1 MTYWRTGQQM
11 LAPRECRLFS
21 KKDKGRLLHRERD
34 ERGVASTV
42 GTIMA
47 LLVFL
52 TFLTLFTNSYVPVWM
67 TDNERTHMN
76 TAFNQFGD
84 LKGKVDN
91 LVVMA
96 QVTGSTDMSLYA
108 PITLGAAGIPVF
120 ASPTAGQLNYMP
132 LNQEKST
139 VRIKFNYGLD
149 INHPNLIVDS
159 QGGGMIELYAPN
171 RYYVEQRIAYE
182 NGAIL
187 VKQTDGQLIRAFP
200 SFEVNKEGSN
210 VSFSFTEIDF
220 VGKNASMAGT
230 GITGLNIDLIYLDRQ
245 TYTNLS
251 FPSGNQVSLNIAIT
265 LHTLYGKAWY
275 SYLNETLHDS
285 GLVNNT
291 DYRMQ
296 AMKSDYSVITLNL
309 MTVSTFVYNKATVEV
324 AVQNA

>member
-11 LAPRECRLFS
+11 RAPRECRLFS

-76 TAFNQFGD
+76 TVFNQFGD

-91 LVVMA
+91 MLVMA
-96 QVTGSTDMSLYA
+96 QVTGSTDMNMYA
-108 PITLGAAGIPVF
+108 PITLGATGIPVF

-132 LNQEKST
+132 LNQQNST
-139 VRIKFNYGLD
+139 VQIKFNYDLD
-149 INHPNLIVDS
+149 AGHTIHQAVDS
-159 QGGGMIELYAPN
+159 QGGGMVELYAPN

-187 VKQTDGQLIRAFP
+187 VKQNDGQLVRAFP
-200 SFEVNKEGSN
+200 SFTVNKIGTN
-210 VSFSFTEIDF
+210 VSLSFTEIDF
-220 VGKNASMAGT
+220 IGKNASMAGT
-230 GITGLNIDLIYLDRQ
+230 GITGLNIDLIYLDQ
-245 TYTNLS
+245 QIYTNYS
-251 FPSGNQVSLNIAIT
+251 SWFNVNIT
-265 LHTLYGKAWY
+265 FHTLYGKAWFN
-275 SYLNETLHDS
+275 YLNEVLKDS
-285 GLVNNT
+285 RLVNIT
-291 DYRMQ
+291 DYSIQ
-296 AMKSDYSVITLNL
+296 SYGNQYSVIVLNL
-309 MTVSTFVYNKATVEV
+309 KTVSIFTCNKATVQIT
-324 AVQNA
+324 VQNA